1 MSRLF
6 TALPVPDT
14 IRNGD
19 YPMISKFHKISD
31 EIAEKI
37 QIGQFKP
44 GDTLPSESDLCEQYA
59 ASRET
64 IRKALNLLS
73 QNGFIHKIQGK
84 GSVVLDINKFNF
96 PFGGLVSFKEVS
108 QKMGRKSRTIVHD
121 LGLSHPDGFIS
132 NQLAISPMEYVW
144 KITRVREIEEEK
156 IILDKDF
163 INPKIVPALTKAI
176 CENSIYEY
184 LENDLGLKIS
194 FAKKEI
200 YVEDLTDEDRAFLD
214 VDGFVNIVVVKSLV
228 YLDDTSLLQ
237 YTESRHRPDKFRFTD
252 FARRH

>member
-1 MSRLF
+1 M
-6 TALPVPDT
+6 A
-14 IRNGD
+14 
-19 YPMISKFHKISD
+19 SKFHNIYNEIAD
-31 EIAEKI
+31 EIQK
-37 QIGQFKP
+37 GQFKP
-44 GDTLPSESDLCEQYA
+44 RDILPSESELCERFS

-64 IRKALNLLS
+64 IRKALNLLV

-84 GSVVLDINKFNF
+84 GSVVLDINKFQL

-121 LGLSHPDGFIS
+121 LGLTHPDRYIS
-132 NQLAISPMEYVW
+132 KQLGIPAKDYVW
-144 KITRVREIEEEK
+144 KVKRTREIEEEK
-156 IILDKDF
+156 IILDKDY
-163 INPKIVPALTKAI
+163 INSRLVPALTKEI

-184 LENDLGLKIS
+184 LENELGLKIS

-200 YVEDLTDEDRAFLD
+200 YVEDLTDEDRIYLD
-214 VDGFVNIVVVKSLV
+214 VEGFVNIVVVKSLV
-228 YLDDTSLLQ
+228 YLDDTTLFQ